1 MDEPRASLRVQALRK
16 RLTGHPNA
24 DRLYEYATLLDGW
37 IHEWARYASRAGLR
51 DDERMRAV
59 NMLASMRR
67 DFNAL
72 LAEVDAHSPN
82 VGPASASFG
91 TALDS
96 LGPDER
102 FALAQILGLQYEAKY
117 RDLFEVKAAEYIE
130 QDALWNSIT
139 EEAGLVEAP
148 WLPADS
154 RQSAVILTYSGS
166 LLLIS
171 APIENKPFRR
181 QYVYQSIYAGHLPTE
196 GTLGL
201 LEPLRVNQPVAGTRI
216 KTSPIRK
223 LRTSHGPEVRWELQR
238 ETFSRLH
245 RTLNGAVTP
254 AAYLGSPVP
263 PGAPMPPGAPV
274 PPGGA
279 VFAGAAEYLNA
290 RPKTPPDGT
299 PAPPP
304 RPSEAGR
311 PADAGRQSEVG
322 APPSRPLAA
331 EKSPTKESGKIPSV
345 FVQVLHAERQRDGV
359 RKMESTA
366 RAELRTLLA
375 RLIDTA
381 GERDHVLEA
390 EIVGHVLH
398 LQRLAMERGE
408 MQAGPNELLRL
419 DTENN
424 DQCVATKDGLAV
436 GKRGAPAQT
445 IAGANFRSQSIVRG
459 APVAVLLE
467 DGSLY
472 AVLGN
477 VRAFVK
483 K

>member
-1 MDEPRASLRVQALRK
+1 MEEPRASLRVQALKK
-16 RLTGHPNA
+16 RLAGHPNA

-37 IHEWARYASRAGLR
+37 IHEWARYASRPGLR

-67 DFNAL
+67 DFNGL
-72 LAEVDAHSPN
+72 LAEVDAHDPGS
-82 VGPASASFG
+82 GARSSHFG

-96 LGPDER
+96 LNADAR
-102 FALAQILGLQYEAKY
+102 AALSQILGLQYEPRY

-130 QDALWNSIT
+130 QDELWNAIT
-139 EEAGLVEAP
+139 EEGGLVEAP
-148 WLPADS
+148 WMPADAIT
-154 RQSAVILTYSGS
+154 SAVALTYSGS

-171 APIENKPFRR
+171 APTDDKRFRR

-196 GTLGL
+196 GGLGL
-201 LEPLRVNQPVAGTRI
+201 LEGLRVNHPVVGTRI
-216 KTSPIRK
+216 KTSPVRR
-223 LRTSHGPEVRWELQR
+223 LRISVNADLRWERHR

-254 AAYLGSPVP
+254 ASYQGPPVFAGPPSGS
-263 PGAPMPPGAPV
+263 GEG

-279 VFAGAAEYLNA
+279 VFSAVNFDDPASSRA
-290 RPKTPPDGT
+290 RKTPPDGT
-299 PAPPP
+299 PM
-304 RPSEAGR
+304 PSSA
-311 PADAGRQSEVG
+311 
-322 APPSRPLAA
+322 PSRLSDPAQQPR
-331 EKSPTKESGKIPSV
+331 KVSRKDSGKIPSV
-345 FVQVLHAERQRDGV
+345 FVQVLHAERQREGV
-359 RKMESTA
+359 RRLESTA

-375 RLIDTA
+375 RLIDTG

-390 EIVGHVLH
+390 EILGHVLY

-408 MQAGPNELLRL
+408 LHAGPSELQRL

-424 DQCVATKDGLAV
+424 DQCVATADGLAV
-436 GKRGAPAQT
+436 GKRGSPAQT
-445 IAGANFRSQSIVRG
+445 IVGANFRSQSIVRS
-459 APVAVLLE
+459 APVAVLLD

-483 K
+483 RS

>member
-1 MDEPRASLRVQALRK
+1 MEEPRASLRVQSLKK
-16 RLTGHPNA
+16 RLAGHPNA

-37 IHEWARYASRAGLR
+37 IHEWARYASRPGLR

-67 DFNAL
+67 DFNGL
-72 LAEVDAHSPN
+72 LAEVDAHDP
-82 VGPASASFG
+82 SAGARPTNFG

-96 LGPDER
+96 LNADAR
-102 FALAQILGLQYEAKY
+102 FALSQILGLQYEPRY

-130 QDALWNSIT
+130 QDELWNAIT
-139 EEAGLVEAP
+139 EEGGLVESP
-148 WLPADS
+148 WMPADS
-154 RQSAVILTYSGS
+154 ITSAVALTYSGS

-171 APIENKPFRR
+171 APTDEKRFRR

-196 GTLGL
+196 GGLGL
-201 LEPLRVNQPVAGTRI
+201 LEGIRVNQPVVGTRI
-216 KTSPIRK
+216 KTSPVRR
-223 LRTSHGPEVRWELQR
+223 LRISMNSDMRFERHR

-254 AAYLGSPVP
+254 ASYQGPPVFAGP
-263 PGAPMPPGAPV
+263 PSVRGDG

-279 VFAGAAEYLNA
+279 VFSGVNVGASSSS
-290 RPKTPPDGT
+290 PGHKTPPDGT
-299 PAPPP
+299 PM
-304 RPSEAGR
+304 PS
-311 PADAGRQSEVG
+311 ST
-322 APPSRPLAA
+322 PSRPSDPGPRKAP
-331 EKSPTKESGKIPSV
+331 STKDSGKIPSV
-345 FVQVLHAERQRDGV
+345 FVQVLHAERQREGV
-359 RKMESTA
+359 RRLESTA

-375 RLIDTA
+375 RLIDTG

-390 EIVGHVLH
+390 EILGHVLY

-408 MQAGPNELLRL
+408 LHAGPSELQRL

-424 DQCVATKDGLAV
+424 DQCVATPDGLAV

-445 IAGANFRSQSIVRG
+445 IPGANFRSQSIVQS
-459 APVAVLLE
+459 APVAVLLA

-483 K
+483 RS

>member
-1 MDEPRASLRVQALRK
+1 MEEPRASLRVQALK
-16 RLTGHPNA
+16 RRLAGHPNA

-37 IHEWARYASRAGLR
+37 IHEWARYASKPGLR

-67 DFNAL
+67 DFNGL
-72 LAEVDAHSPN
+72 LSEVDAHDPN
-82 VGPASASFG
+82 SGARSTSFG

-96 LGPDER
+96 LNADAR
-102 FALAQILGLQYEAKY
+102 FALSQILGLQYEPRY

-139 EEAGLVEAP
+139 EDGGLVEAP
-148 WLPADS
+148 WMPADANT
-154 RQSAVILTYSGS
+154 SAVALTYSGS

-171 APIENKPFRR
+171 SPIDDKRFRR

-196 GTLGL
+196 GGLGL
-201 LEPLRVNQPVAGTRI
+201 LEGLRVNQPVVGTRI
-216 KTSPIRK
+216 KTSPVRR
-223 LRTSHGPEVRWELQR
+223 LRVSISGELRWERHR

-254 AAYLGSPVP
+254 ASFQGPPVFAGP
-263 PGAPMPPGAPV
+263 PSLPSDG
-274 PPGGA
+274 PPGGV
-279 VFAGAAEYLNA
+279 VFAGAAAVKPA
-290 RPKTPPDGT
+290 RKTPPDGT
-299 PAPPP
+299 PTSASVSEPSPPP
-304 RPSEAGR
+304 SVSTPSSK
-311 PADAGRQSEVG
+311 D
-322 APPSRPLAA
+322 
-331 EKSPTKESGKIPSV
+331 SGKIPSV
-345 FVQVLHAERQRDGV
+345 FVQVLHAERQREGV
-359 RKMESTA
+359 RRLESTA

-375 RLIDTA
+375 RLIDTG

-390 EIVGHVLH
+390 EILGHVLY

-408 MQAGPNELLRL
+408 LHAGPSELLRL

-424 DQCVATKDGLAV
+424 DQCVATPDGLAV

-445 IAGANFRSQSIVRG
+445 IAGANFRAQSIVRS

-483 K
+483 RN